1 MQFFPFYKNKH
12 NSFVDCATKIFVN
25 FDAVAILAIL
35 PLNVGVSLISG
46 FVARIYLVTGAH
58 LIISNIRQTTYK
70 LQIAKIFGVKTTK
83 DSQKNHENPMREP

>member
-35 PLNVGVSLISG
+35 SLNVGVSLISG

-70 LQIAKIFGVKTTK
+70 LQIAKIFWGQGNQTFPKK
-83 DSQKNHENPMREP
+83 S

>member
-70 LQIAKIFGVKTTK
+70 LQIAKIFWGQGNQTFPKK
-83 DSQKNHENPMREP
+83 S